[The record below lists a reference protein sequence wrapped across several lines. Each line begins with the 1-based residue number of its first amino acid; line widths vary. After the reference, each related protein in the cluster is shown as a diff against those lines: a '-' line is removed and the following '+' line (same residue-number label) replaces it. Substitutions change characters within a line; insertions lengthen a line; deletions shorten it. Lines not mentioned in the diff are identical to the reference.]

1 MGGKLN
7 PTSILPLID
16 CDWTVVWRWEMT
28 FNVVYCWSSIVIT
41 GWWQRFSVNAFPGAT
56 VCAVVSHSHVWS
68 VLILCNLMT
77 AVLGSW
83 KKKNLA
89 RVRRH
94 TECHSINQQY
104 TKEQNYLSITCY
116 FVLWN
121 VLEQHSFSFK
131 ALSVHLCLKC
141 FSAPPVSFEVCSS
154 VTPGTVAACEV

>member
-77 AVLGSW
+77 AVLESW
-83 KKKNLA
+83 KKKKSGPSSP
-89 RVRRH
+89 
-94 TECHSINQQY
+94 TYWMSQY
-104 TKEQNYLSITCY
+104 KSAIYQRAELPFPSLVTLYCGMCLNNIVSLSKPSQFTCAWSAFLLLPYL
-116 FVLWN
+116 
-121 VLEQHSFSFK
+121 
-131 ALSVHLCLKC
+131 LKC
-141 FSAPPVSFEVCSS
+141 AHLLQQVL
-154 VTPGTVAACEV
+154 